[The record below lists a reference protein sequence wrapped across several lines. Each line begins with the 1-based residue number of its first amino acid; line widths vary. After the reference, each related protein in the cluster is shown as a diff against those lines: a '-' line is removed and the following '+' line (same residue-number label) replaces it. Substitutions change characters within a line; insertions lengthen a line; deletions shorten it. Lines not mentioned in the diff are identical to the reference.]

1 MADSRRQQ
9 RRDRDLKQLYIAATG
24 QNRGKTTLSVGLIDA
39 LVRRGLRVGFIKPVG
54 QRYARIQGK
63 LIDEDAVLIDS
74 IFHCGADLEDMSP
87 IAIEKGFTQSYIAG
101 QTDSAEQLLSKLQRA
116 IERVRAGKDV
126 VIVEGTGHAGV
137 GAVFDLCNP
146 AVAAALGLKAVIVSG
161 GGIGKPIDEIVL
173 NRALFREHSVEV
185 VGAIVNQVDAANF
198 DKVNS
203 LARSGLGRLGIDV
216 LGVMPFVPL
225 LSCLTMELIVEA
237 MQGEL
242 IAGKDKLDLLIKHIV
257 VGAMTPHRALDYL
270 EDRTLVI
277 TPGDR
282 DDILLAV
289 LSLAAFEQ
297 HKQIVSGLI
306 LTAGLTPHPSIMR
319 LIEGLQIPTYVV
331 PTDTYVTASE
341 IHDLLIKIRPSDTTK
356 IAEIVR
362 MVAESVDVDA
372 LLERI

>member
-1 MADSRRQQ
+1 
-9 RRDRDLKQLYIAATG
+9 
-24 QNRGKTTLSVGLIDA
+24 
-39 LVRRGLRVGFIKPVG
+39 
-54 QRYARIQGK
+54 
-63 LIDEDAVLIDS
+63 
-74 IFHCGADLEDMSP
+74 
-87 IAIEKGFTQSYIAG
+87 
-101 QTDSAEQLLSKLQRA
+101 
-116 IERVRAGKDV
+116 
-126 VIVEGTGHAGV
+126 
-137 GAVFDLCNP
+137 VFDLCNP

-185 VGAIVNQVDAANF
+185 VGAIVNKVDAANF

-237 MQGEL
+237 MHGEL

-270 EDRTLVI
+270 GERTLVI

-289 LSLAAFEQ
+289 LSLAAIEQ
-297 HKQIVSGLI
+297 QKQVVSGLI

-319 LIEGLQIPTYVV
+319 LIEGVKIPTYVV

>member
-1 MADSRRQQ
+1 M
-9 RRDRDLKQLYIAATG
+9 KQLYVAATG

-39 LVRRGLRVGFIKPVG
+39 LLKRGLRVGFIKPVG
-54 QRYARIQGK
+54 QRYAHIEGK

-74 IFHCGADLEDMSP
+74 IYGCGPDLESMSP

-101 QTDSAEQLLSKLQRA
+101 QTETVEQLLAKLRRA
-116 IERVRAGKDV
+116 IERVQADKDV
-126 VIVEGTGHAGV
+126 LIVEGTGHAGV

-173 NRALFREHSVEV
+173 NRALFREYSVEV
-185 VGAIVNQVDAANF
+185 IGAIINQVDAPHF

-203 LARSGLGRLGIDV
+203 LARSGLKRLGIDV

-225 LSCLTMELIVEA
+225 LSWLTMELIVDA
-237 MQGEL
+237 MDGQL
-242 IAGKDKLDLLIKHIV
+242 IAGQDKLDQLIKHIV
-257 VGAMTPHRALDYL
+257 VGAMTPHRALDYVQ
-270 EDRTLVI
+270 ERTLVI
-277 TPGDR
+277 SPGDR

-289 LSLAAFEQ
+289 LSLAAIDQ
-297 HKQIVSGLI
+297 AKPVISGLI

-319 LIEGLQIPTYVV
+319 LIEELQIPTYVV
-331 PTDTYVTASE
+331 PNDTYATASE